1 MTTFV
6 LVHGA
11 FQGPW
16 VWAETARGLA
26 LSGHE
31 ALRPA
36 LSGCGHLRGRPDA
49 GAGLLAH
56 IEDLVRF
63 IEDEGLT
70 DVTLTANS
78 YAGLAAC
85 GAAERLPGAVS
96 RLVLADGIVPMR
108 GKSFADMG
116 GENFR
121 NMLAQHAQ
129 PAPDGQAGS
138 LVRPWPLGMFG
149 VPAERAEWFQSRLGP
164 MALAAFT
171 DVYPGSGKPPQAS
184 RTFIRC
190 TPAGTP
196 MLAAMADRVK
206 AEGWAMQ
213 ELASGHCAPACA
225 PMELA
230 RMLAALAE

>member
-1 MTTFV
+1 MVTFV

-16 VWAETARGLA
+16 VWAETARALA

-56 IEDLVRF
+56 IENLVRF
-63 IEDEGLT
+63 IEDEGSK
-70 DVTLTANS
+70 DVTLVANS

-85 GAAERLPGAVS
+85 GAAERLSGAVS
-96 RLVLADGIVPMR
+96 RLVLVDGILPMQ

-116 GENFR
+116 GEPFR
-121 NMLAQHAQ
+121 NMLARH
-129 PAPDGQAGS
+129 GQAAPEGQPGS
-138 LVRPWPLGMFG
+138 LVRPWPPAMFG

-171 DVYPGSGKPPQAS
+171 DIYPGSARPPQAL

-190 TPAGTP
+190 TPAGNP
-196 MLAAMADRVK
+196 MLAAMADRAK

-213 ELASGHCAPACA
+213 ELTSGHCAPACV
-225 PMELA
+225 PVELA
-230 RMLAALAE
+230 RMLAVLAG